1 MKYCIKVQSVSDI
14 ITNSSSEVFTV
25 QTQVDV
31 DIIRDWFYNTL
42 RIWGYSDEA
51 ISQDDS
57 IGGWIYER
65 EPGVVVISY
74 GIMCNIEE
82 SIEDLLIAT
91 FGKENVEA
99 EY

>member
-42 RIWGYSDEA
+42 RIWGYSDED
-51 ISQDDS
+51 ICQDS
-57 IGGWIYER
+57 TIGGYIYESS
-65 EPGVVVISY
+65 PGVVVISY
-74 GIMCNIEE
+74 GVMCNVDE
-82 SIEDLLIAT
+82 SIYNLLIAT
-91 FGKENVEA
+91 FGRENVEA